1 VAAAQLIDAR
11 GRFMAA
17 VEARVQPEVNRP
29 LGLALDRIVNWLVD
43 QANSAHVRKHS
54 NDKCV

>member
-1 VAAAQLIDAR
+1 
-11 GRFMAA
+11 MAA